1 MERINESDMS
11 RQLAKH
17 WISVDEYE
25 RMGRAGIFG
34 DDAHLELL
42 EGAIYEMS
50 PLGSPHAA
58 CVDFLINLLTEFA
71 RRRFIVRGQNPIRLN
86 DFSEPQPDVALLRW
100 RDDFYRHA
108 HPTPADVLLVIEVAD
123 STVETDRSYKMPLY
137 AKAGIAEAWL
147 INLPSE
153 QVELFAAPANGA
165 YQTSSIFKR
174 GEEVQSQTINDLNI
188 SVSDILG

>member
-1 MERINESDMS
+1 MS

-17 WISVDEYE
+17 WINVDEYE

-34 DDAHLELL
+34 DDARLELL
-42 EGAIYEMS
+42 EGEIYEMS
-50 PLGSPHAA
+50 PIGSPHAA

-86 DFSEPQPDVALLRW
+86 DFSEPQPDIALLRW
-100 RDDFYRHA
+100 RDDYCRRA

-147 INLPSE
+147 VNLPAE
-153 QVELFAAPANGA
+153 QVELYASPANDA
-165 YQTSSIFKR
+165 YQITQTFKR
-174 GEEVQSQTINDLNI
+174 GDVAQSHTIKDLALNI
-188 SVSDILG
+188 SDILG